1 MSNKLNTK
9 LIKKEEIAKDTLSLT
24 LEKPTGFNYSA
35 GQSIDLSLPTPD
47 GSDLVHTFSL
57 ITAPHEDNIAIAT
70 RVRDSQYKQTLKDLG
85 EDSILSIEGPYGEF
99 ALHQDSTKPAVFIV
113 GGIGITP
120 FMSLLRDAKSNKSP
134 HKFYLF
140 YSNRRPEDTTFLQEL
155 NDLDDSSDIDF
166 TFIPT
171 MTEFEA
177 VAKKG
182 WSGEQGY
189 ITWELIN
196 KYIPIDV
203 EAHYYI
209 AGPQGMTTAMHTMLS
224 DNGISEESISSEQF
238 SGY

>member
-24 LEKPTGFNYSA
+24 LEKPMGFNYSA
-35 GQSIDLSLPTPD
+35 GQSIDLSLSTLD

-57 ITAPHEDNIAIAT
+57 VTAPHENNLAIAT
-70 RVRDSQYKQTLKDLG
+70 RIRDSQYKQSLKDLS
-85 EDSILSIEGPYGEF
+85 ENSVLSIEGPYGKF
-99 ALHQDSTKPAVFIV
+99 ALHQDASKPAVFIV

-120 FMSLLRDAKSNKSP
+120 FMSLLRDAKNNKSP

-155 NDLDDSSDIDF
+155 NDLDNSTDIDF

-177 VAKKG
+177 TAKG

-196 KYIPIDV
+196 KYIPDNI
-203 EAHYYI
+203 EAHYYV
-209 AGPQGMTTAMHTMLS
+209 AGPQGMTTAMHEMLRE
-224 DNGISEESISSEQF
+224 NGISEEAISSEQF

>member
-9 LIKKEEIAKDTLSLT
+9 LIKKEEIAKDTLAIT
-24 LEKPTGFNYSA
+24 LEKPSDFNYSA
-35 GQSIDLSLPTPD
+35 GQSIDLTLPASD
-47 GSDLVHTFSL
+47 GSNLTHTFSL

-99 ALHQDSTKPAVFIV
+99 ALHQDVEKLAVFIV

-120 FMSLLRDAKSNKSP
+120 FLSLLRDAKNNKSP

-155 NDLDDSSDIDF
+155 NDLDNSTDIDF

-177 VAKKG
+177 TAKG

-189 ITWELIN
+189 ITWELISR
-196 KYIPIDV
+196 YIPAGVDV
-203 EAHYYI
+203 HYYM
-209 AGPQGMTTAMHTMLS
+209 AGPQGMTTAMHKMLS
-224 DNGISEESISSEQF
+224 ENGVSEESMTSEQF